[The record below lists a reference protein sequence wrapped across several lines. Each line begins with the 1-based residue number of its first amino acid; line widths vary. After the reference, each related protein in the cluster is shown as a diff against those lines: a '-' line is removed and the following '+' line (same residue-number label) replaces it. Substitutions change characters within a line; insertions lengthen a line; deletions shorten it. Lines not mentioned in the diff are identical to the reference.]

1 MAFRLAPPSSSPH
14 PVVFL
19 ILILPFGVMSGYL
32 TVTIVYLLTQAGVP
46 VDESAALIAMSYIP
60 HSWKFFWAPLVDTTL
75 SRRIWY
81 LLAASVTAL
90 GIYAT
95 GAVPA
100 EAASLPLLTAVVL
113 LSNFAVTFLAMSVE
127 SLMAYG
133 APDKA
138 KGRAAGWFQAGNLGG
153 FGLGGGA
160 GLWMAQNFQ
169 APWIAGTVLAA
180 ASLLCC
186 TALAFVAEPQRVAR
200 AEKYYRTLASVVKDL
215 WHVVRSRRGFLG
227 LLICFLPIGTGAAS
241 NLWSALAG
249 DWHASAD
256 TVALV
261 TGVLSGIVMAAG
273 CLVGGYV
280 CDRMDRK
287 AAYGLF
293 GVLMA
298 GCAVAMALAPRSESM
313 YIGFTLIY
321 AFMNG
326 LAYAGF
332 SAIAL
337 EAIGLGAAATKYN
350 LFASL
355 SNIPIGYM
363 TAVDGW
369 AATRWGPGGMLYAE
383 AAIAVLALL
392 FFVVVAS
399 LSARQRTQAA

>member
-32 TVTIVYLLTQAGVP
+32 TVTVVYLLTQAGVP
-46 VDESAALIAMSYIP
+46 VDESAAVVAISYIP
-60 HSWKFFWAPLVDTTL
+60 HSWKFFWAPLADTTL
-75 SRRIWY
+75 SRRTWY
-81 LLAASVTAL
+81 LLAALVSAV

-113 LSNFAVTFLAMSVE
+113 ISNFAVTFLAMSVE

-160 GLWMAQNFQ
+160 GLWMAENLQ
-169 APWIAGTVLAA
+169 APWIAGAVLSV

-186 TALAFVAEPQRVAR
+186 AALAFVGEPRRAAR
-200 AEKYYRTLASVVKDL
+200 PDKYYRTLALVVKDL
-215 WHVVRSRRGFLG
+215 WLVVRSRRGFLG

-241 NLWSALAG
+241 NLWSAVAG
-249 DWHASAD
+249 DWHASAE

-261 TGVLSGIVMAAG
+261 TGVLSGIVSAAG
-273 CLVGGYV
+273 CLVGGYA

-287 AAYGLF
+287 TAYALF
-293 GVLMA
+293 GLLMA
-298 GCAVAMALAPRSESM
+298 GCAVAMAIAPRSEPM
-313 YIGFTLIY
+313 YAAFTLIY

-369 AATRWGPGGMLYAE
+369 AAARWGPGGMLYAE
-383 AAIAVLALL
+383 AAIGVLALL

-399 LSARQRTQAA
+399 LSARRRTRAA

>member
-1 MAFRLAPPSSSPH
+1 MTLRLAPPSGTPH

-46 VDESAALIAMSYIP
+46 VDASAGLVAMSYIP

-75 SRRIWY
+75 SRKTWY
-81 LLAASVTAL
+81 LLATTVSGL

-95 GAVPA
+95 GAIPA
-100 EAASLPLLTAVVL
+100 EAGSLPLLTAVVL

-133 APDKA
+133 TPEDA
-138 KGRAAGWFQAGNLGG
+138 KGRSAGWFQAGNLGG

-160 GLWMAQNFQ
+160 GLWIAQHFQPSWMAG
-169 APWIAGTVLAA
+169 AVLAV
-180 ASLLCC
+180 ASLSCC
-186 TALAFVAEPQRVAR
+186 IAIAFVAEPQRAPR
-200 AEKYYRTLASVVKDL
+200 DDKYYRTLASVITDL
-215 WHVVRSRRGFLG
+215 WHVARSRRGFLG

-249 DWHASAD
+249 DWHASAE

-273 CLVGGYV
+273 CFVGGYV

-287 AAYGLF
+287 AAYALF

-298 GCAVAMALAPRSESM
+298 GCAVAMAFAPRSETM
-313 YIGFTLIY
+313 YAAFTLTY
-321 AFMNG
+321 AFING

-332 SAIAL
+332 SAVAL

-369 AATRWGPGGMLYAE
+369 AAARWGPGGMLHTE
-383 AAIAVLALL
+383 AAVGVLALL
-392 FFVVVAS
+392 FFVIVAA
-399 LSARQRTQAA
+399 LSSRQRAQAA